1 MAFSM
6 LSRKAS
12 VSVLAKATKGSA
24 SKVQFVF

>member
-12 VSVLAKATKGSA
+12 VSVMAKATKGSA
-24 SKVQFVF
+24 SKVHHH